1 MPEVSSHALKTT
13 DGSSELGKAASGR
26 RRGRR
31 RGVEIRPGSVKQA
44 RLEAGL
50 SLGQVAR
57 EDISRTAIYFVETG
71 KAKPSMET
79 LLLIADRTGRPLDFF
94 LGQGAAMTPTARI
107 AEMERLLASGDND
120 GAAAA
125 GDELLGSHLDR
136 ESKARVELVT
146 AMAYLRLAQPVTG
159 RRLALAARSYFEQSG
174 DVIMTAE
181 SLGTEAQAA
190 YLMQDASSLPL
201 AEAALAAVRSLKP
214 VPQATEA
221 RLLMV
226 LAGVHLLRRDWHAA
240 IDLYKEAIA
249 LGDVVRDLHQL
260 SLMYSG
266 LSGAYN
272 EVGQFSEATR
282 YAQKALTIH
291 ETLRDRL
298 SLARSLNN
306 LGYMLV
312 HLREFVSARVHLD
325 RSLGIYVEEGVETGR
340 SYTILSL
347 CELEFEQGD
356 FDQAEVQAREAVALT
371 SKLGESALEA
381 EGRIWLGR
389 IAAMRGLHEVAD
401 AEFDSAFTAVQPL
414 GRGARLTEVH
424 EAYAEVL
431 EARGDLAGA
440 NRHLKEA
447 IAAFRPGAP
456 GALESRI
463 AIA

>member
-1 MPEVSSHALKTT
+1 MHALKTT
-13 DGSSELGKAASGR
+13 DGSTERVKGASTR

-94 LGQGAAMTPTARI
+94 LGQGAAMTPTGRI
-107 AEMERLLASGDND
+107 AELERLLATGDNA

-125 GDELLGSHLDR
+125 GDELLSSHLDR
-136 ESKARVELVT
+136 ESKARVELVA
-146 AMAYLRLAQPVTG
+146 AMAHLRLAQPVIG
-159 RRLALAARSYFEQSG
+159 RRLASAARSYFEQSG
-174 DVIMTAE
+174 DVLMTAE
-181 SLGTEAQAA
+181 SLGAEAQAA
-190 YLMQDASSLPL
+190 YLMQDPSSLPL
-201 AEAALAAVRSLKP
+201 AEAAVVAVRSLKP

-221 RLLMV
+221 RLVMV

-240 IDLYKEAIA
+240 IDLYKQAIA
-249 LGDVVRDLHQL
+249 MGDVVQDLHQR

-266 LSGAYN
+266 LSGAYLS
-272 EVGQFSEATR
+272 VGQFSEATR

-312 HLREFVSARVHLD
+312 HLGEFASARVHLE
-325 RSLGIYVEEGVETGR
+325 RSLRIFEEEGVETGR

-347 CELEFEQGD
+347 CELEF
-356 FDQAEVQAREAVALT
+356 DQADINQAEARANEALALA
-371 SKLGESALEA
+371 SELGEHALKAEA
-381 EGRIWLGR
+381 HIWLGR
-389 IAAMRGLHEVAD
+389 IAARRGLHQEAD
-401 AEFDSAFTAVQPL
+401 SEFEAAFTAVQPL
-414 GRGARLTEVH
+414 GSGARLTEVH
-424 EAYAEVL
+424 EAYADVL
-431 EARGDLAGA
+431 EARGDLATA

-447 IAAFRPGAP
+447 IAAFRPAAP
-456 GALESRI
+456 GSLESRI